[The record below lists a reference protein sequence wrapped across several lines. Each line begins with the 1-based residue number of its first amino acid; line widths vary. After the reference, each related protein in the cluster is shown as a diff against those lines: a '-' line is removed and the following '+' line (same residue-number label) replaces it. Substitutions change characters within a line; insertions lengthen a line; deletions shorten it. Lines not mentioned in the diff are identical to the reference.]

1 MCIIVASKWSGCCI
15 MISILFRCWT
25 ARVGKKSIIACACY
39 FTFTLNWQSQ
49 VIALCWVIQ
58 RGLMAAGWESV
69 GQLRKRWGKSAQPSC
84 DLHHAPALSKPL
96 RIRWANLIIK
106 LAAVLKKK
114 KWIKVWWSW
123 KTGLSRASVPL
134 HAMWSQKKKGKS
146 FRKTTLIKI
155 KLPLV
160 WQNSSSYC

>member
-1 MCIIVASKWSGCCI
+1 MHIGSYKETIATFLLMWIIVASTWSGCCI

-25 ARVGKKSIIACACY
+25 ARVGKKIYYCMCLLFHI
-39 FTFTLNWQSQ
+39 TLNWQSQ

-106 LAAVLKKK
+106 LAAVLKR
-114 KWIKVWWSW
+114 IN
-123 KTGLSRASVPL
+123 GL
-134 HAMWSQKKKGKS
+134 KS
-146 FRKTTLIKI
+146 DEVERLGCPEPQC
-155 KLPLV
+155 L
-160 WQNSSSYC
+160 

>member
-1 MCIIVASKWSGCCI
+1 MHIGSYKETIPTFLLMCIIVASTWSGCCI

-25 ARVGKKSIIACACY
+25 ARVGKKCIIACACY

-58 RGLMAAGWESV
+58 RGLMAADWESV

-96 RIRWANLIIK
+96 RIRWANQIIK
-106 LAAVLKKK
+106 LAAVLKRINGLKCDE
-114 KWIKVWWSW
+114 VERLGCPEPQCLYVRCEA
-123 KTGLSRASVPL
+123 KTKRARVSGRRL
-134 HAMWSQKKKGKS
+134 
-146 FRKTTLIKI
+146 
-155 KLPLV
+155 
-160 WQNSSSYC
+160 